1 MNTYEEEKIRAML
14 KSYEETIDEVV
25 KSHVVHPFPDV
36 RPPRY
41 SSYRARSKKTP
52 LEPSTS
58 ITASLAEPLAEPLSH
73 NRASLKKLLLG
84 DYKQVTNTVSCSHE
98 DSACTCLSAVRENT
112 TIKDKYSRDY
122 REIMFK
128 KAQYHFTEFY
138 NLFRYFD
145 RQSKEEKKIYTS
157 LKQERFNFL
166 LLDPSDRS
174 DVSRY
179 HSLIVD
185 IMEEMCNPC
194 PVCLLSRFEK
204 AFYATPVNFVNSDCG
219 HTFCSPCFKNDKI
232 VSITFLSIYYLSL
245 FLKFYYF

>member
-1 MNTYEEEKIRAML
+1 MNSYETEKIRAML

-25 KSHVVHPFPDV
+25 NSDIVHPFSDV
-36 RPPRY
+36 KPPRY
-41 SSYRARSKKTP
+41 ASYRARSKKTSA
-52 LEPSTS
+52 PSPS
-58 ITASLAEPLAEPLSH
+58 IAANLSEPLSH
-73 NRASLKKLLLG
+73 NRDSLSKLLLG

-98 DSACTCLSAVRENT
+98 DRACTCLSAVRENR

-128 KAQYHFTEFY
+128 KAKYHFTEFY

-157 LKQERFNFL
+157 LKQERFDFL

-174 DVSRY
+174 DVSTY

-185 IMEEMCNPC
+185 IMEEMYNPC
-194 PVCLLSRFEK
+194 PVCVLSRFEK
-204 AFYATPVNFVNSDCG
+204 AFFSTPVNFVNSDCG

-232 VSITFLSIYYLSL
+232 VSITFFCIYYLSL